1 MPAPESFAT
10 IIDTLASVRRD
21 YHEKL
26 KSIPQYEAF
35 LLIESSTEKAA
46 GALHGTDASSSSI
59 ATDVIDS
66 LQYAR
71 TRFEQHM
78 TSIPQYRVLVAID
91 KVIKEISQHLG
102 LAAHEDAVAEP
113 IPAPAAA
120 ADHHA
125 PEAAAADAK
134 AVDETA
140 AATETATAGPEA
152 ELESA
157 PADAADEAVQ
167 PEVAEETEVTADPA
181 AADTDDE
188 VKQAAEA
195 PALRVVDAKSPSIV
209 PADHDADA
217 SHDDDIVVLNAPAWE
232 KSGRDAKDDITA
244 RLAAQAASAA
254 ISDADDAH
262 DVSDTDLV
270 VVSKREPSDHEAA

>member
-1 MPAPESFAT
+1 MPAPETFAT
-10 IIDTLASVRRD
+10 IVDTLAGVRRD

-46 GALHGTDASSSSI
+46 EVLHGTAASSSSI

-78 TSIPQYRVLVAID
+78 ASIPEYRVLMAVD

-102 LAAHEDAVAEP
+102 F
-113 IPAPAAA
+113 AA
-120 ADHHA
+120 ADD
-125 PEAAAADAK
+125 AAAEQSVDA
-134 AVDETA
+134 ASDHQAPDTA
-140 AATETATAGPEA
+140 AALACAETENADQDALSEPEA
-152 ELESA
+152 EQENFEQENV
-157 PADAADEAVQ
+157 EA
-167 PEVAEETEVTADPA
+167 EVAEQPA
-181 AADTDDE
+181 AEPVEA
-188 VKQAAEA
+188 QA
-195 PALRVVDAKSPSIV
+195 PTLRVVETPVRSPSIV

-217 SHDDDIVVLNAPAWE
+217 AHDDDIVVNAPSWE
-232 KSGRDAKDDITA
+232 KSGRDTKDDITA

-254 ISDADDAH
+254 ANDTDDSH
-262 DVSDTDLV
+262 DTADTDLV
-270 VVSKREPSDHEAA
+270 IVSQREPSDHEAA

>member
-10 IIDTLASVRRD
+10 VIDTLMSVRRD

-35 LLIESSTEKAA
+35 LLIEDSTEKAA
-46 GALHGTDASSSSI
+46 GALHGTEASGSSI

-91 KVIKEISQHLG
+91 RVIKEISQHLG
-102 LAAHEDAVAEP
+102 LTAQDDAADAPSV
-113 IPAPAAA
+113 AAA
-120 ADHHA
+120 ADH
-125 PEAAAADAK
+125 AK
-134 AVDETA
+134 PETA
-140 AATETATAGPEA
+140 AVDAEAASTTAETVAAEA
-152 ELESA
+152 EVEQDNA
-157 PADAADEAVQ
+157 ENEAVE
-167 PEVAEETEVTADPA
+167 PEVAERPA
-181 AADTDDE
+181 AE
-188 VKQAAEA
+188 PAEA
-195 PALRVVDAKSPSIV
+195 EVEAEPDTPALRVVEAKSPSIV
-209 PADHDADA
+209 PADHEADA
-217 SHDDDIVVLNAPAWE
+217 GHDDDIVVLNAPAWE
-232 KSGRDAKDDITA
+232 KSGKDAKDDITA

-254 ISDADDAH
+254 VNQADDSH
-262 DVSDTDLV
+262 DEADTDLV

>member
-10 IIDTLASVRRD
+10 IVDTLAGVRRD

-46 GALHGTDASSSSI
+46 GALHGTEASSSSI

-78 TSIPQYRVLVAID
+78 ASIPEYRVLMAID
-91 KVIKEISQHLG
+91 KVIKDISQHLG
-102 LAAHEDAVAEP
+102 LAAKDDA
-113 IPAPAAA
+113 APEQNAAA
-120 ADHHA
+120 ASDDQA
-125 PEAAAADAK
+125 PD
-134 AVDETA
+134 TA
-140 AATETATAGPEA
+140 AAVASAEAETADEAAPSDPEA
-152 ELESA
+152 EQESA
-157 PADAADEAVQ
+157 EPENIGA
-167 PEVAEETEVTADPA
+167 EVAEQPA
-181 AADTDDE
+181 AEPAE
-188 VKQAAEA
+188 AEA
-195 PALRVVDAKSPSIV
+195 PTLRVVEAPVESPSI
-209 PADHDADA
+209 A
-217 SHDDDIVVLNAPAWE
+217 HDDDIVVLNAPVWE

-254 ISDADDAH
+254 ANDTDDSH
-262 DVSDTDLV
+262 DVADTDLV
-270 VVSKREPSDHEAA
+270 MVSQREPSDHEAA

>member
-10 IIDTLASVRRD
+10 VIDTLMSVRRD

-35 LLIESSTEKAA
+35 LLIEDSTEKAA
-46 GALHGTDASSSSI
+46 GALHGTEASGSSI

-91 KVIKEISQHLG
+91 RVIKEISQHLG
-102 LAAHEDAVAEP
+102 LTAQDDAAVP
-113 IPAPAAA
+113 PSVAAA
-120 ADHHA
+120 ADDA
-125 PEAAAADAK
+125 KPDAAAVAAEAAS
-134 AVDETA
+134 ETA
-140 AATETATAGPEA
+140 SAETVAAEA
-152 ELESA
+152 EVEQENA
-157 PADAADEAVQ
+157 ENEAVE
-167 PEVAEETEVTADPA
+167 PEVAEQPA
-181 AADTDDE
+181 AE
-188 VKQAAEA
+188 PAEA
-195 PALRVVDAKSPSIV
+195 EVEAEPATPALRVVEATSPSIV
-209 PADHDADA
+209 PADHEADA
-217 SHDDDIVVLNAPAWE
+217 GHDDDIVVLNAPAWE
-232 KSGRDAKDDITA
+232 KSGKDAKDDITA

-254 ISDADDAH
+254 VNQDDDSH
-262 DVSDTDLV
+262 DEADTDLV

>member
-1 MPAPESFAT
+1 MPAPESFVT
-10 IIDTLASVRRD
+10 IVDTLAGVRRD

-78 TSIPQYRVLVAID
+78 ASIPEYRVLMAID

-102 LAAHEDAVAEP
+102 LAAKDDA
-113 IPAPAAA
+113 APEQNAAA
-120 ADHHA
+120 ASDDQA
-125 PEAAAADAK
+125 PD
-134 AVDETA
+134 TA
-140 AATETATAGPEA
+140 AAVASAEAETADESAPSEPEA
-152 ELESA
+152 EQESDEPGNVEA
-157 PADAADEAVQ
+157 EIAEQAAVE
-167 PEVAEETEVTADPA
+167 PME
-181 AADTDDE
+181 
-188 VKQAAEA
+188 AEA
-195 PALRVVDAKSPSIV
+195 PTLRVVEAPVKSPSIV

-217 SHDDDIVVLNAPAWE
+217 AHDDDIVVLNAPTWE

-254 ISDADDAH
+254 ANDTDDSH
-262 DVSDTDLV
+262 DLADTDLV
-270 VVSKREPSDHEAA
+270 MVSQREPSDHEAA

>member
-10 IIDTLASVRRD
+10 IVDTLAGARRD

-46 GALHGTDASSSSI
+46 GALHGTEASSSSI

-78 TSIPQYRVLVAID
+78 ASIPEYRVLMAID

-102 LAAHEDAVAEP
+102 LVPNDDAAPEQSA
-113 IPAPAAA
+113 APASDDQAS
-120 ADHHA
+120 D
-125 PEAAAADAK
+125 
-134 AVDETA
+134 TA
-140 AATETATAGPEA
+140 AAVASAEAETIDEAALSEPEA
-152 ELESA
+152 EQESA
-157 PADAADEAVQ
+157 EQENVEQENFEENVEAEVSEQ
-167 PEVAEETEVTADPA
+167 PGAEPVEA
-181 AADTDDE
+181 
-188 VKQAAEA
+188 QA
-195 PALRVVDAKSPSIV
+195 PTLRVVETPVKSPSIV

-217 SHDDDIVVLNAPAWE
+217 AADDDIVAVNAPSWE

-254 ISDADDAH
+254 ANGTDDSH
-262 DVSDTDLV
+262 DIADTDLV
-270 VVSKREPSDHEAA
+270 IVSKRQPSDHEAA

>member
-10 IIDTLASVRRD
+10 VIDTLMSVRRD

-35 LLIESSTEKAA
+35 LLIEDSTEKAA
-46 GALHGTDASSSSI
+46 GALHGTEASGSSI

-91 KVIKEISQHLG
+91 RVIKEISQHLG
-102 LAAHEDAVAEP
+102 LTAQDDAAA
-113 IPAPAAA
+113 APSVAAA
-120 ADHHA
+120 ADDA
-125 PEAAAADAK
+125 KPEAAAVGAEA
-134 AVDETA
+134 ASETA
-140 AATETATAGPEA
+140 SAET
-152 ELESA
+152 
-157 PADAADEAVQ
+157 V
-167 PEVAEETEVTADPA
+167 
-181 AADTDDE
+181 
-188 VKQAAEA
+188 AAEA
-195 PALRVVDAKSPSIV
+195 ADVDQDNAENEAVEPAVAEQPAAEPAEAEVDAEPATPALRVVEATSPSIV
-209 PADHDADA
+209 PADHEADA
-217 SHDDDIVVLNAPAWE
+217 GHDDDIVVLNAPAWE
-232 KSGRDAKDDITA
+232 KSSKDAKDDITA

-254 ISDADDAH
+254 VSQDDDSH
-262 DVSDTDLV
+262 DEADTDLV